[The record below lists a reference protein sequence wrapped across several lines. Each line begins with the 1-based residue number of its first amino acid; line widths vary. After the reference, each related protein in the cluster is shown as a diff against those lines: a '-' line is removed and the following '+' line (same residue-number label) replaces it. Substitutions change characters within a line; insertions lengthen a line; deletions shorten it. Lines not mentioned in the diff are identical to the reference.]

1 MASRAVT
8 VIGGGTGSFNVLKGL
23 RLYADLDIRSIVTMM
38 DSGGDS
44 GRLRDEFGVLPPG
57 DIRRC
62 LIALSEES
70 ELMRDLFSFR
80 FEKGPLED
88 RQFGNLFF
96 IALTRILGSQK
107 EAIEAI
113 GGILKIRGRVI
124 AVTWDDA
131 HICAVLQNGQ
141 IVQGE
146 ANIDVPQHDGSVPIE
161 RVYLQP
167 QAQANPEAIAAI
179 LDSDYVV
186 FAPGNLY
193 TSSIPNLLVT
203 GIPEALQRTK
213 ARLLYIVNL
222 MSRHGETDGYTAAD
236 HVARLAEYAG
246 RIPDG
251 VLVHEG
257 EVPAELL
264 ARYEAEKS
272 YRIAVDTARLH
283 EVGVAVVK
291 AADVMSTISVVRHDP
306 ARTAQHLVA
315 LFDELERQPA
325 PLQRGTVQGPY

>member
-1 MASRAVT
+1 
-8 VIGGGTGSFNVLKGL
+8 
-23 RLYADLDIRSIVTMM
+23 
-38 DSGGDS
+38 
-44 GRLRDEFGVLPPG
+44 
-57 DIRRC
+57 
-62 LIALSEES
+62 
-70 ELMRDLFSFR
+70 
-80 FEKGPLED
+80 
-88 RQFGNLFF
+88 
-96 IALTRILGSQK
+96 
-107 EAIEAI
+107 
-113 GGILKIRGRVI
+113 
-124 AVTWDDA
+124 
-131 HICAVLQNGQ
+131 
-141 IVQGE
+141 
-146 ANIDVPQHDGSVPIE
+146 
-161 RVYLQP
+161 
-167 QAQANPEAIAAI
+167 
-179 LDSDYVV
+179 
-186 FAPGNLY
+186 
-193 TSSIPNLLVT
+193 
-203 GIPEALQRTK
+203 
-213 ARLLYIVNL
+213 VNL